1 MTARETV
8 ARIRDIISECTD
20 NELALMDEL
29 LAEAEGWKMRQR
41 ELEEEGVNAA
51 NEMLDTRRERRAQN
65 RERGAEALAVAVAG
79 AALAAV
85 CAGALTVACVRGCR
99 PAHGPAH
106 GGAGVREGRGVNA
119 AHRTAALYKENWRRG
134 IYGDEMCE
142 FVNEERAE

>member
-1 MTARETV
+1 M
-8 ARIRDIISECTD
+8 
-20 NELALMDEL
+20 
-29 LAEAEGWKMRQR
+29 
-41 ELEEEGVNAA
+41 NAA

-85 CAGALTVACVRGCR
+85 CAGALAVACVRGCR
-99 PAHGPAH
+99 PAHG
-106 GGAGVREGRGVNA
+106 GAGVREERGVSA
-119 AHRTAALYKENWRRG
+119 AHRTAALYEDNWRRG

>member
-1 MTARETV
+1 M
-8 ARIRDIISECTD
+8 
-20 NELALMDEL
+20 
-29 LAEAEGWKMRQR
+29 
-41 ELEEEGVNAA
+41 NAA
-51 NEMLDTRRERRAQN
+51 NETLDTRRERRAQN

-99 PAHGPAH
+99 PAHG
-106 GGAGVREGRGVNA
+106 GAGVREGRGVNA